1 MTGKQAIFEYLKTH
15 SIFCAPDVA
24 TAFGMTTA
32 SVTQAANILAK
43 EGSLTV
49 SGKVWRTVYYRL
61 TTQDE
66 KEGRKS
72 TNLIFQECRNSEAMK
87 RVLSVYGRTQA

>member
-1 MTGKQAIFEYLKTH
+1 MTGKKAIFEYLKTH

-24 TAFGMTTA
+24 NAFGMTTA

-72 TNLIFQECRNSEAMK
+72 TNLIFQECRNSDVTK
-87 RVLSVYGRTQA
+87 RMLAFYGRTQA